1 MRFRLKS
8 RILRSLAVLA
18 ALIALTVSLPWASL
32 AQDAPDGEASPQQ
45 FNAIPFGTEADIPDS
60 SGADLQPLEIP
71 NNLIVLPDG
80 RVQVTVELAQPAAVE
95 AYLNAGG
102 KETAGA
108 LSVGQAA
115 QSAVLA
121 DQDRFLASL
130 SGFGVSAQVIT
141 RTSFVANSVT
151 MLVSPDQVEALRT
164 LPGVARVYY
173 DVLVDRDQYRSV
185 PFLNIPTVWNTM
197 YPGGSSLG
205 LGVVVAVIDSGIDHT
220 HTAFGG
226 SGVWPTNPAVRQA
239 PPTDLNFGL
248 GRKVVGGWD
257 YVGDAYNAGNNSQSP
272 DLPPSPIPVPD
283 PNPLDCSI
291 NPAHLVPTFGFAPVG
306 VPSGHGTHVAG
317 TVASYGVNADGS
329 TYVGG
334 YNSVPFGG
342 LKVGPGVAPYAS
354 LMSLRVFGCFGST
367 ATSNVVAAIDD
378 AVSGRFGVQADVINM
393 SLGSPFGYG
402 RDDTIRFLYGSA
414 IPNAIAAGTIVVASA
429 GNNGDTHF
437 ITGAP
442 ASTPGA
448 ISVASMRHDVAEGGI
463 TLTNTSADGN
473 YAARPAIE
481 VPPTVVEGPYP
492 IFYLGAEDG
501 CQASDYT
508 NISFPSGHV
517 AMLNFGPCG
526 STTIYS
532 EAALANPANRPVGLL
547 VVSNTSSFQN
557 LTCGPRGAA
566 IGVGTPIPCLS
577 ILQVTRNFILANPG
591 AQVTFNPALS
601 VAEPTLTN
609 TISTF
614 SSRGPAI
621 HGQGIKPDVSA
632 PGDLIF
638 SVASGRGSGS
648 QALGGTSMAAPH
660 VAGFAALL
668 LSNPRYASWTPN
680 QVKALIMNTANHD
693 VFFESATGPRVPPNR
708 AGSGRINVVN
718 AFSNSVIA
726 YNRFRPD
733 LVSVNFGNLWVA
745 PGSTGSATREVRVH
759 NRSNVPVTY
768 NLAIDTYTNNNVSAF
783 AITSPTT
790 ITVPPFSVVDITLAF
805 NVNIPV
811 SGTPPA
817 NFADP
822 SMPPTQFLTATF
834 SLPRH
839 YVSAE
844 MANLVL
850 TPTSGSTVPLRV
862 PLYGHGRAAS
872 LSRAESSLLTLFGA
886 ATGAAA
892 IELDGT
898 GVDTGTG
905 AGHVTSFVTA
915 FRHMGTDDL
924 GDTDPEYGIA
934 PEYDLVHVGVA
945 TNFNRVGGNTSGNAN
960 ANTRLWFGIS
970 TQGPWATVNELT
982 FRVWIDPGANGFT
995 FDSQDFSIRT
1005 VQVADFNSRAASDIP
1020 YASPRRADMPSG
1032 PITDPVNVFSPALNT
1047 YLHENNV
1054 LFLQLRPGTLYDYD
1068 TITPGNQFQAM
1079 FPAGVTKFRFFV
1091 VAEYFGEVVDSTLI
1105 YEFDMAQPFVDTHYP
1120 SLPLTT
1126 PPAWVDLPELSV
1138 PFSYDLRNYPL
1149 QSINAPGVLLLH
1161 HHNAPGVGG
1170 FNRSEVV
1177 LLDVNKANL
1186 GITDFFATPDP
1197 AVAGSPLTL
1206 TAKLYN
1212 FTEGITTP
1220 ATLTVNLPSSLTYT
1234 GYTIN
1239 EGTPGAASC
1248 AHAAGTVTCNYVHQ
1262 PLEMVDVVINTT
1274 VSSSFSGVISASATL
1289 TSAVVEIV
1297 PANNSATLN
1306 VSAPLAQPKPIAPMG
1321 AVASPTAV
1329 FQWTHVPGSTWYL
1342 LWVSGLNSEFT
1353 YSQWFEANGICGV
1366 GGCSV
1371 NPGLNLL
1378 SGTYSWW
1385 VQPWNEEALLGALS
1399 DEAVFSVNVAP
1410 GTVIP
1415 TAPIGGTLDTS
1426 PSFAWEL
1433 VPGVTWYHLWISD
1446 VTLPTGLQVH
1456 ERWYAA
1462 ADICDFDADVCSV
1475 EPLLA
1480 LSGGAYKWWVRT
1492 WNPEGGYGAWNTP
1505 TSFTV
1510 NLAPAVPVP
1519 LSPTESMVS
1528 SDPTFIWSRVPG
1540 ATHYFV
1546 WLSGPDGFIAQES
1559 FATES
1564 VCDARQCSAALGV
1577 SLSEGWHAWFVRAY
1591 NPYGGLSEWSV
1602 EMNATVN
1609 VVPDMAV
1616 GVSPAGVVN
1625 AAAPTFIWRHTA
1637 DATWYLLWIVDANG
1651 ATVHQQW
1658 FSRDAAGCADD
1669 GLCSGGVSIVLAEGS
1684 YRWYVRSSNAS
1695 GLSAWSPQVDF
1706 VVDVL
1711 TLTENTDS
1719 PATEG
1724 AVEGTSLEA
1733 DSGGA
1738 NSGFEGE

>member
-1 MRFRLKS
+1 MRFRLRRRS
-8 RILRSLAVLA
+8 WRSLVALA
-18 ALIALTVSLPWASL
+18 ALIALTVSVPWVSV
-32 AQDAPDGEASPQQ
+32 AQDATDGESSPQQ

-60 SGADLQPLEIP
+60 SGAMLQPLEVP
-71 NNLIVLPDG
+71 SRLIVLPDG
-80 RVQVTVELAQPAAVE
+80 RVQVTVELVQPAAYE

-102 KETAGA
+102 KESAGA
-108 LSVGQAA
+108 LTAGQAA
-115 QSAVLA
+115 QGAVLA
-121 DQDRFLASL
+121 DQDRFVASL
-130 SGFGVSAQVIT
+130 SGFGVNAQVIS

-151 MLVSPDQVEALRT
+151 MLVMPDQVEALRT
-164 LPGVARVYY
+164 LPGVSRVYY

-205 LGVVVAVIDSGIDHT
+205 LGVVVAVIDSGIDQT

-239 PPTDLNFGL
+239 PPTDLNYGL
-248 GRKVVGGWD
+248 GRKIVGGWD
-257 YVGDAYNAGNNSQSP
+257 YVGDAYNGGNNTQSP
-272 DLPPSPIPVPD
+272 DLPPAPIPVPD
-283 PNPLDCSI
+283 PNPIDCTN
-291 NPAHLVPTFGFAPVG
+291 NPADLVPTFGFAPVG

-334 YNSVPFGG
+334 YNSVPFGS
-342 LKVGPGVAPYAS
+342 LRVGPGVAPYAS
-354 LMSLRVFGCFGST
+354 LMSLRVFGCYGST
-367 ATSNVVAAIDD
+367 SSSNVATAIDD

-393 SLGSPFGYG
+393 SLGSAFGYG
-402 RDDTIRFLYGSA
+402 RDDTLRFLYGSA
-414 IPNAIAAGTIVVASA
+414 IPNAIAAGTVVVASA
-429 GNNGDTHF
+429 GNNSDTYF
-437 ITGAP
+437 ITGSP
-442 ASTPGA
+442 AATPGA

-481 VPPTVVEGPYP
+481 VPPTVVAGPYP

-501 CQASDYT
+501 CQASDYS

-547 VVSNTSSFQN
+547 VVSNTTSFQN

-566 IGVGTPIPCLS
+566 VGVGTPIPCVS
-577 ILQVTRNFILANPG
+577 ILQVTRDFIIANPG
-591 AQVTFNPALS
+591 AQVTFDPAL
-601 VAEPTLTN
+601 AEAAPTLTN

-614 SSRGPAI
+614 SSRGPAS
-621 HGQGIKPDVSA
+621 HGPGIKPDVTA
-632 PGDLIF
+632 PGDRIF
-638 SVASGRGSGS
+638 SVASGLGTQSS
-648 QALGGTSMAAPH
+648 AKGGTSMAAPH

-680 QVKALIMNTANHD
+680 QIKALIMNTANHD
-693 VFFESATGPRVPPNR
+693 VFNNTSTGPRVPPNR
-708 AGSGRINVVN
+708 AGSGRIDVID
-718 AFSNSVIA
+718 AFSNAVIA

-759 NRSNVPVTY
+759 NRSSVPVTY
-768 NLAIDTYTNNNVSAF
+768 NLSLDTYTNNNVSAF

-790 ITVPPFSVVDITLAF
+790 ITVPPFSTVDITLVF

-822 SMPPTQFLTATF
+822 SMAPSQFLTATF

-839 YVSAE
+839 YLSAE
-844 MANLVL
+844 MANLLL
-850 TPTSGSTVPLRV
+850 TPTAGSTVPLRV
-862 PLYGHGRAAS
+862 PLYGHARAAS
-872 LSRAESSLLTLFGA
+872 LSRAESSLLTLYGA
-886 ATGAAA
+886 ATGASA
-892 IELDGT
+892 IELDGV
-898 GVDTGTG
+898 GVDTGVG
-905 AGHVTSFVTA
+905 AGDITSFVTA

-924 GDTDPEYGIA
+924 GDTDPEFGIA
-934 PEYDLVHVGVA
+934 SEYDLMHVGVA
-945 TNFNRVGGNTSGNAN
+945 TNFNRTGGNTGGNAN

-1005 VQVADFNSRAASDIP
+1005 VQVADANSQSAADIP
-1020 YASPRRADMPSG
+1020 YSSPRRADMPTG
-1032 PITDPVNVFSPALNT
+1032 PVTDPVNVFSPALNT

-1091 VAEYFGEVVDSTLI
+1091 VTEYFGEVVDSTPI

-1120 SLPLTT
+1120 SLPLTN
-1126 PPAWVDLPELSV
+1126 PPAWVDLPELSI

-1161 HHNAPGVGG
+1161 HHNAPGAGG

-1186 GITDFFATPDP
+1186 GITNFFATPDP
-1197 AVAGSPLTL
+1197 AVAGAPLDL
-1206 TAKLYN
+1206 TAQLYN
-1212 FTEGITTP
+1212 FTDGITTP
-1220 ATLTVNLPSSLTYT
+1220 ATLTVTLPTSVTYT
-1234 GYTIN
+1234 GYTIT
-1239 EGTPGAASC
+1239 EGTPGASSC
-1248 AHAAGTVTCNYVHQ
+1248 AHSAGTVTCTYVHE

-1274 VSSSFSGVISASATL
+1274 VNSGFSGSINASATL
-1289 TSAVVEIV
+1289 TSSVVETV
-1297 PANNSATLN
+1297 PANNSAMLS
-1306 VSAPLAQPKPIAPMG
+1306 VSAPLGQPTPIAPMG
-1321 AVASPTAV
+1321 AVASPSAV
-1329 FQWTHVPGSTWYL
+1329 FQWTHVPGSSWYL
-1342 LWVSGLNSEFT
+1342 LWVSGLNSEFA
-1353 YSQWFEANGICGV
+1353 YSQWFEASAICAV

-1371 NPGLNLL
+1371 NPGINLL

-1385 VQPWNEEALLGALS
+1385 VQPWNADALLGELS
-1399 DEAVFSVNVAP
+1399 AEAVFSVNVAP
-1410 GTVIP
+1410 GTVIA
-1415 TAPIGGTLDTS
+1415 TAPIGGSLDTS
-1426 PSFAWEL
+1426 PAFTWEL

-1462 ADICDFDADVCSV
+1462 ADICDFSADVCSV

-1492 WNPEGGYGAWNTP
+1492 WNAEGGYGAWNTP

-1510 NLAPAVPVP
+1510 DLAPAVPVP
-1519 LSPTESMVS
+1519 LSPTDTMVS
-1528 SDPTFIWSRVPG
+1528 SDPTFVWSRVPG
-1540 ATHYFV
+1540 ATHYFL
-1546 WLSGPDGFIAQES
+1546 WLSGPDGFVAQES
-1559 FATES
+1559 FAAES
-1564 VCDARQCSAALGV
+1564 VCDARQCDASLGLTLSA
-1577 SLSEGWHAWFVRAY
+1577 GWHSWFVRAY
-1591 NPYGGLSEWSV
+1591 NPYGGLSEWSA
-1602 EMNATVN
+1602 ETNATVN
-1609 VVPDMAV
+1609 IVPDAAV

-1625 AAAPTFIWRHTA
+1625 AAAPTFVWRHTA
-1637 DATWYLLWIVDANG
+1637 AANWYLIWIVDANG
-1651 ATVHQQW
+1651 VTVHQQW
-1658 FSRDAAGCADD
+1658 FSRDAAGCSDD
-1669 GLCSGGVSIVLAEGS
+1669 GLCSGAVSVVLAEGS
-1684 YRWYVRSSNAS
+1684 YRWFVRSSNAS
-1695 GLSAWSPQVDF
+1695 GVGEWSPQVDF

-1711 TLTENTDS
+1711 TLTEDTGAL
-1719 PATEG
+1719 ATEG
-1724 AVEGTSLEA
+1724 AMEGTSIEA